1 MRLSVAL
8 AVLGTVTLAA
18 GEQAGRR
25 APGFALPDPEY
36 KRFYDLQDYKGKVL
50 LIDIMTT
57 SCPHCQLLSTTLEK
71 VKERYGDKVAVLSVV
86 LPPDNQE
93 TISKYIATNKIT
105 VPIVCDMGQMT
116 ISYLNAKPG
125 QGHVDV
131 PHLFIIDREGIIR
144 NDFEYDEKERSVF
157 EGPGLF
163 AEVDRLLKKESK
175 GTKEPGGLLQHPSH
189 QPANEIG
196 GESVN

>member
-1 MRLSVAL
+1 MRLLTLVILSVI
-8 AVLGTVTLAA
+8 TLAA
-18 GEQAGRR
+18 SEQVGRR
-25 APGFALPDPEY
+25 APGFALPDPAY

-50 LIDIMTT
+50 LIDIMQT

-93 TISKYIATNKIT
+93 SVSKYIATNKIT

-125 QGHVDV
+125 QTHLDV
-131 PHLFIIDREGIIR
+131 PHLFIVDGEGIIR
-144 NDFEYDEKERSVF
+144 GDFEYNEKQRSIF
-157 EGPGLF
+157 EGPALF
-163 AEVDRLLKKESK
+163 VELDRLLKKGK
-175 GTKEPGGLLQHPSH
+175 
-189 QPANEIG
+189 
-196 GESVN
+196 